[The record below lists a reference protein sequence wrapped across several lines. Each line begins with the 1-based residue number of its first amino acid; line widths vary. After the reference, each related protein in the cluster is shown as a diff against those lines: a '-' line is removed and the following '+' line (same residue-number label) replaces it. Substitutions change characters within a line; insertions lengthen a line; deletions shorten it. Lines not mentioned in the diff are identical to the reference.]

1 MPCTSSH
8 FCFDAER
15 MNPSKLPRGCSPCPP
30 QFAAEN
36 SGTFTFDQSGIR
48 ERQ

>member
-15 MNPSKLPRGCSPCPP
+15 KKPSKLPRGCNGWPP
-30 QFAAEN
+30 QLAAESN
-36 SGTFTFDQSGIR
+36 GTLTFDQSGAIAL
-48 ERQ
+48 